1 MNPFHEGSLQSH
13 FRTIKDEKQLI
24 AMVYIVINL
33 VLRFSIAFS
42 LLSILTKL
50 TLGKVLEDPPQS
62 YD

>member
-1 MNPFHEGSLQSH
+1 
-13 FRTIKDEKQLI
+13 
-24 AMVYIVINL
+24 MVYIVINL